1 MDYEGVNSVL
11 CDAEESDWLDVSY
24 TERKYL
30 KDQPKQQ
37 RFHNAVAKIKTGEAW
52 KFAIVAVLCVAVLAT
67 MLFVDGDFKQ
77 DVFDAVKTAATSVF
91 GGGETSKTNQI
102 NIPCN
107 ATLVDIS
114 DGVMTFNGGRVALS
128 LTQGTVSETTADS
141 VTVSMDDKTSV
152 VYTNLTTVLV
162 NVGDKVDANSLL
174 GKYDEQY
181 QASILQ
187 EGEVVK
193 QVVGSE
199 TQLTWEI

>member
-1 MDYEGVNSVL
+1 M
-11 CDAEESDWLDVSY
+11 
-24 TERKYL
+24 
-30 KDQPKQQ
+30 
-37 RFHNAVAKIKTGEAW
+37 
-52 KFAIVAVLCVAVLAT
+52 
-67 MLFVDGDFKQ
+67 
-77 DVFDAVKTAATSVF
+77 
-91 GGGETSKTNQI
+91 
-102 NIPCN
+102 
-107 ATLVDIS
+107 
-114 DGVMTFNGGRVALS
+114 ALS

>member
-1 MDYEGVNSVL
+1 MDYEGVNSVV

-37 RFHNAVAKIKTGEAW
+37 RFHNAVAKIKTGKAW

-162 NVGDKVDANSLL
+162 NVGDKVYANSLL

>member
-1 MDYEGVNSVL
+1 MDYEGVNSVV

-37 RFHNAVAKIKTGEAW
+37 RFHNAVAKIKTGKAW
-52 KFAIVAVLCVAVLAT
+52 KFAIVAVLCVAVLTT

-128 LTQGTVSETTADS
+128 LTQGTVCETTADS